1 MIKFI
6 RERIALK
13 VTIYV
18 NLLILVV
25 LIAGSVLIT
34 FRQNSKLEAMLL
46 EKGRIEA
53 ITGAKMIG
61 RIMEEAIDN
70 GVLSVKEAFDT
81 EYEQI
86 PGFEPAKYHTKYDFY
101 LDKAIL
107 GVQDEFLKD
116 ESVIFAVAVDVNGY
130 VPTHNTR
137 FNAPP
142 SNDKKKDL
150 KDNRT
155 KRIFNDPV
163 GIKAS
168 KNKEQGFLQEYKRD
182 TGEKI
187 WDISNPVFI
196 KGKHWGAF
204 RVGLSLEKINQE
216 KNQATFSLGLIMFLI
231 LIVSFLA
238 VYFSV
243 SRVLKPV
250 EELTEAASK
259 LADGNIEKK
268 IKVNT
273 IDEIGKLADVLER
286 LRFSL
291 KAALER
297 MARKN
302 GQ

>member
-1 MIKFI
+1 M
-6 RERIALK
+6 
-13 VTIYV
+13 T
-18 NLLILVV
+18 
-25 LIAGSVLIT
+25 
-34 FRQNSKLEAMLL
+34 
-46 EKGRIEA
+46 
-53 ITGAKMIG
+53 
-61 RIMEEAIDN
+61 
-70 GVLSVKEAFDT
+70 
-81 EYEQI
+81 
-86 PGFEPAKYHTKYDFY
+86 
-101 LDKAIL
+101 
-107 GVQDEFLKD
+107 
-116 ESVIFAVAVDVNGY
+116 
-130 VPTHNTR
+130 
-137 FNAPP
+137 
-142 SNDKKKDL
+142 KKDL

-168 KNKEQGFLQEYKRD
+168 KTRNRAFCRNTNGIQEK
-182 TGEKI
+182 KI

-216 KNQATFSLGLIMFLI
+216 KNQATFSLSLIMFLI

-250 EELTEAASK
+250 EELTEVTK
-259 LADGNIEKK
+259 WLMVHLEKK
-268 IKVNT
+268 MKVNT